1 MLLEPVIQHA
11 SPPISA
17 LVTATFTRLLY
28 VWSAWGENLD
38 PEMKDAIRIAEKAV
52 RLYPNDPWAHF
63 SLATCFC
70 ALQEH
75 DRALRTINRAITLHD
90 SFAIGLGLRG
100 HIKVFS
106 GYMDDGEDD
115 LLKSLSLNS
124 ADPHYGIWQNSLG
137 VAAFLKGKFQTAL
150 EWVHKATSTNSYWMQ
165 NYALLVCVHSALGNE
180 DKALENYNSLKQI
193 APTFSRDNWL
203 YSHPLGTEKVQDK
216 FLAQLSKFGF

>member
-1 MLLEPVIQHA
+1 
-11 SPPISA
+11 
-17 LVTATFTRLLY
+17 
-28 VWSAWGENLD
+28 
-38 PEMKDAIRIAEKAV
+38 
-52 RLYPNDPWAHF
+52 
-63 SLATCFC
+63 
-70 ALQEH
+70 
-75 DRALRTINRAITLHD
+75 
-90 SFAIGLGLRG
+90 
-100 HIKVFS
+100 
-106 GYMDDGEDD
+106 MDDGEDD